1 VVANVVSEEI
11 VKVGITAIEC
21 QRELLL
27 SKWLKGETLIQ
38 YSIPLLSQH
47 FYESFFGLVRF

>member
-1 VVANVVSEEI
+1 
-11 VKVGITAIEC
+11 
-21 QRELLL
+21 LLL